1 MKFFIQRIQ
10 TTKIVIF
17 FNKTKI
23 LIIFSKKILLAIKKD
38 IPRLNDMKK
47 GRLFLFPVPIGA
59 EELGLSLPAAN
70 LELLSLCHTFIVEE
84 LRTAR
89 RFLKKAGYPY
99 AIDDTVFFELNEHTS
114 PQDIGHYLDA
124 IGQGEDIGLLS
135 EAGLPCVAD
144 PGAMITRMA
153 QQRGIEI
160 VPLVGPSSL
169 MLALMASGFNGQSF
183 AFNGYLPVDKSRRA
197 AAIRHLEER
206 LHREH
211 QTQLFI
217 EAPYRNNQLL
227 EALCSTLQPETMICV
242 ATNLTLPTQYI
253 RTLPGGKWKKEREKI
268 DLHKRNT
275 VFLIGE

>member
-1 MKFFIQRIQ
+1 MKG
-10 TTKIVIF
+10 K
-17 FNKTKI
+17 
-23 LIIFSKKILLAIKKD
+23 LI
-38 IPRLNDMKK
+38 
-47 GRLFLFPVPIGA
+47 LFPVPIGA
-59 EELGLSLPAAN
+59 EDIASSLPAAN
-70 LELLSLCHTFIVEE
+70 AELLASCHTFIVEE

-89 RFLKKAGYPY
+89 RFLKKAGYPF

-114 PQDIGHYLDA
+114 HEEIGNYLDA
-124 IGQGEDIGLLS
+124 IEKGENIGLLS

-144 PGAMITRMA
+144 PGAMITRVA
-153 QQRGIEI
+153 QRRGIEI
-160 VPLVGPSSL
+160 VPLIGPSSL

-183 AFNGYLPVDKSRRA
+183 AFNGYLPVDKSKRA

-217 EAPYRNNQLL
+217 EAPYRNNQML
-227 EALCSTLQPETMICV
+227 EALCSVLQQNTMICV
-242 ATNLTLPTQYI
+242 ACDLTLPTQYI
-253 RTLPGGKWKKEREKI
+253 RTLPSGKWKTERGKI